1 MPRVITSGREIQETT
16 QQLRS
21 AGRRIGLVPTMGAL
35 HEGHLS
41 LVRAAKEVCDVAV
54 ATIFVNPT
62 QFGPKEDFSKY
73 PRTFND
79 DLTLLEP
86 VDCDLVFA
94 PSAEEMYPPGFS
106 TYVEPPA
113 VARLL
118 EGVFRPDHF
127 RGVCTVVL
135 KLFNLVPS
143 DVAFFGRKDY
153 QQAMVIRHM
162 ARDLDLPLKISVC
175 PIVREPDG
183 LAMSSRNRYLSAAER
198 QQALALS
205 AALRSATDAFITGE
219 RSAPDLAATMQDVL
233 QTAGIERIDYATVVD
248 ADTLEEVDQIEQPA
262 VALIAGYVGTT
273 RLIDNVELITDGPG
287 SANSGNV

>member
-1 MPRVITSGREIQETT
+1 
-16 QQLRS
+16 
-21 AGRRIGLVPTMGAL
+21 MGAL

>member
-1 MPRVITSGREIQETT
+1 MPRVITSCDEMQQTAL
-16 QQLRS
+16 QLRA
-21 AGRRIGLVPTMGAL
+21 AGQRVGLVPTMGAL

-41 LVRAAKEVCDVAV
+41 LVRAAKQVCDIAI

-73 PRTFND
+73 PRTLDND
-79 DLTLLEP
+79 LALLDS
-86 VDCDLVFA
+86 VDCDLVFV
-94 PSAEEMYPPGFS
+94 PGGEEMYPPRFS

-113 VARLL
+113 VAKLL

-143 DVAFFGRKDY
+143 DIAFFGRKDY

-183 LAMSSRNRYLSAAER
+183 LALSSRNRYLSADER

-205 AALRSATDAFITGE
+205 AALKAASEAFAGGE
-219 RSAPDLAATMQDVL
+219 RSAAVLSATMQDTL
-233 QTAGIERIDYATVVD
+233 QSAGIERIDYATVVD
-248 ADTLEEVDQIEQPA
+248 AGTLEVIDQIDEAA
-262 VALIAGYVGTT
+262 VALIACYVGTT
-273 RLIDNVELITDGPG
+273 RLIDNKELPT
-287 SANSGNV
+287 N